1 VKTGSKDSRDRGVKE
16 NTRKLKTITKENMRT
31 KDRPQKQESQAD
43 GFGFTLLHKDRGSE
57 ARLGQITTPHG
68 EIDTPVFMPVG
79 TQGTVKSLTPE
90 RVADLGA
97 QIVLGNTYHLYLR
110 PGHELIRELGGLH
123 TFMNWHRPIL
133 TDSGGFQIYSL
144 GKLRKITEEGSSFQS
159 HIDGSRHFISPE
171 SCMEIQGA
179 LGSDIMM
186 CLDECVSYPADF
198 SYAEKSL
205 DMTLRWARRCK
216 TARENDQQALFGISQ
231 GGKYDILRRRGIEEL
246 IDIGFDG
253 YALGGLSVGE
263 PKEVMREITATCT
276 PLFPE
281 EKPRY
286 LMGVGLPEDLVES
299 VYHGIDMFD
308 CVMPTRNARNGMLF
322 TSTGKVVIRNA
333 RYRGDSAPIDN
344 KCDCYTCRNYSRAYL
359 RHLFIAGEILA
370 IVLNTIHNIRY
381 FMNLMQKIREA
392 IQNDNYKAFRD
403 GFMSGLPDAGPEND

>member
-1 VKTGSKDSRDRGVKE
+1 
-16 NTRKLKTITKENMRT
+16 
-31 KDRPQKQESQAD
+31 
-43 GFGFTLLHKDRGSE
+43 
-57 ARLGQITTPHG
+57 
-68 EIDTPVFMPVG
+68 
-79 TQGTVKSLTPE
+79 
-90 RVADLGA
+90 
-97 QIVLGNTYHLYLR
+97 
-110 PGHELIRELGGLH
+110 
-123 TFMNWHRPIL
+123 L

-144 GKLRKITEEGSSFQS
+144 GKLRKITEEGASFQS

-171 SCMEIQGA
+171 ICMDIQGA

-216 TARENDQQALFGISQ
+216 EAGENDRQALFGISQ
-231 GGKYDILRRRGIEEL
+231 GGEYDTLRRRGIEEL
-246 IDIGFDG
+246 VDIGFDG

-263 PKEVMREITATCT
+263 PKEIMREITATCT

-286 LMGVGLPEDLVES
+286 LMGVGLPEDIVES

-322 TSTGKVVIRNA
+322 TSNGKVVIRNA

-344 KCDCYTCRNYSRAYL
+344 ECDCYTCRNYSRAYL

-381 FMNLMQKIREA
+381 FMNLMQGIREA
-392 IQNDNYKAFRD
+392 IRNENYTAFRKD
-403 GFMSGLPDAGPEND
+403 FMSGLLDE